1 VQIKTKRTFRK
12 TRTGSFLKLRLKKKK
27 VQFEYSNFFQNQELV
42 KQYSQFINDKE
53 LIRKR
58 AIAKYQSELKTRM
71 QKMLEY
77 DILVK
82 ELEEILKL

>member
-1 VQIKTKRTFRK
+1 LNIPI
-12 TRTGSFLKLRLKKKK
+12 
-27 VQFEYSNFFQNQELV
+27 FFQNQELV